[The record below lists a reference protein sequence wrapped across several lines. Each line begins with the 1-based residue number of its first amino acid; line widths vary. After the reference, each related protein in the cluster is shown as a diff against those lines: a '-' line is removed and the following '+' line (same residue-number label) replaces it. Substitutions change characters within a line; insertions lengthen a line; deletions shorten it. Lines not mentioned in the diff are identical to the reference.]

1 MVLLSVGQLGHSLG
15 HLAEAEQDIRAA
27 MNVPA
32 SSLGRAEQAFYLGQV
47 LIDAGRFVESEA
59 MFARALREAPFG
71 AGVAEARARIA
82 EKQGRWAEALE
93 HIREMRR
100 LLPRDLGVLLR
111 FASIAR
117 KAGADDQ
124 AEEALRWAILVAP
137 EDESPRIAL
146 VEMLLAREE
155 RHLAARALEDYI
167 RSFGRTP
174 DAVRLEEA
182 LGAPLD
188 PAVR

>member
-1 MVLLSVGQLGHSLG
+1 
-15 HLAEAEQDIRAA
+15 
-27 MNVPA
+27 
-32 SSLGRAEQAFYLGQV
+32 
-47 LIDAGRFVESEA
+47 
-59 MFARALREAPFG
+59 MFALALREPLFG

-82 EKQGRWAEALE
+82 EKQGRWADALE

-100 LLPRDLGVLLR
+100 LLPRDVGVLLR

-137 EDESPRIAL
+137 ADEEPAGRAGRAAPREGRKAPGG
-146 VEMLLAREE
+146 ARS
-155 RHLAARALEDYI
+155 RGLHPFLRADSRTRFGWSR
-167 RSFGRTP
+167 RS
-174 DAVRLEEA
+174 A
-182 LGAPLD
+182 APLD